1 MLLFFDNPSLLAYK
15 WTQQYEDGKKTQL
28 LMSYHKYFTEYL
40 SQKATLSCLLNKLK
54 AKIVTFD
61 LHISKQALSDQEV
74 K

>member
-1 MLLFFDNPSLLAYK
+1 
-15 WTQQYEDGKKTQL
+15 
-28 LMSYHKYFTEYL
+28 MSYHKYFTEYL
-40 SQKATLSCLLNKLK
+40 SQKATLSCLLKLK

>member
-1 MLLFFDNPSLLAYK
+1 
-15 WTQQYEDGKKTQL
+15 
-28 LMSYHKYFTEYL
+28 MSYHKYFTEYL

-61 LHISKQALSDQEV
+61 LHISKQALSFQEV